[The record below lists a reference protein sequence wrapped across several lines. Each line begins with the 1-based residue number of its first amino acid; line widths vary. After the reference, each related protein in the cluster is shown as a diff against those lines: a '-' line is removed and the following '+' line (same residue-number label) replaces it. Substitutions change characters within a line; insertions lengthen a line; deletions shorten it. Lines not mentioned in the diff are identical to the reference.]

1 MNEIKNDQVSAVTGA
16 GANDYLQDWL
26 NNMMRELDRQNRYP
40 GDPFTV

>member
-1 MNEIKNDQVSAVTGA
+1 MYEIKQDQINAVTGA